1 MSRHSSNK
9 SCRHEKF
16 DEKTQETLDE
26 HATRSSE
33 GIAGIDWKETT
44 LDQGTRTRSNQQ
56 STICA
61 HSYCA
66 AITFRFG
73 SDSCKD
79 FALQKNA
86 QLLIRNIRDKLT
98 SRRRNEDA
106 LLQELDRC
114 YRKRGSPIR
123 LCLSNKMQ
131 LKTKSHHLN
140 SNLTRCKATSI
151 VVTSA

>member
-1 MSRHSSNK
+1 MKNSTKKRKKRSTNMPRDLLKELQASIGRK
-9 SCRHEKF
+9 RRLTKE
-16 DEKTQETLDE
+16 QEQ
-26 HATRSSE
+26 
-33 GIAGIDWKETT
+33 
-44 LDQGTRTRSNQQ
+44 DQINNQQ